1 MRRTIKVS
9 LVSLVAVLITSLILN
24 SALAQTKNVLD
35 TLKGQKN
42 CSVFLKAVEM
52 AELTETLTGE
62 GPITV
67 LVPTDDAAGDLKS
80 AIDAGDTDTVYKI
93 VSCHIISLEA
103 LSANNLVESG
113 EVYTDGGTITV
124 KKEGK
129 DIIIND
135 SIKITKA
142 DIKASNGIIHLING
156 VIMPPEEE
164 VSEEEFFEEEVEE
177 EEESSN

>member
-1 MRRTIKVS
+1 MRRITKVFLAG
-9 LVSLVAVLITSLILN
+9 LVVVLVTSLIFN
-24 SALAQTKNVLD
+24 SAFAQAKNVLD

-42 CSVFLKAVEM
+42 CSTFLKAVEM

-67 LVPTDDAAGDLKS
+67 LVPTDDVAEDLKS
-80 AIDAGDTDTVYKI
+80 AIDAGDMDTIYKI

-103 LSANNLVESG
+103 MSADNLVENG

-135 SIKITKA
+135 TIKITKA

-156 VIMPPEEE
+156 VIMPPEEAT
-164 VSEEEFFEEEVEE
+164 EEEAEEEAEE
-177 EEESSN
+177 EEESSD

>member
-1 MRRTIKVS
+1 MRKIVKVS
-9 LVSLVAVLITSLILN
+9 LVGLVVVLVTSLILN
-24 SALAQTKNVLD
+24 SVFAQTKNVLD

-42 CSVFLKAVEM
+42 CSIFLKAVEM

-67 LVPTDDAAGDLKS
+67 LVPTDDVAGDLKS

-103 LSANNLVESG
+103 LSANKLVETE
-113 EVYTDGGTITV
+113 EVYTDGGTITI

-135 SIKITKA
+135 TIKITKA

-156 VIMPPEEE
+156 VIIPPEEE
-164 VSEEEFFEEEVEE
+164 TLEEELLEEEVEE
-177 EEESSN
+177 EEESSD

>member
-1 MRRTIKVS
+1 MRRSIKVF
-9 LVSLVAVLITSLILN
+9 LVNLVIVLVTSLILN
-24 SALAQTKNVLD
+24 SALAQNKNVLD

-62 GPITV
+62 GPVTV
-67 LVPTDDAAGDLKS
+67 LVPTDDVAEDLKS
-80 AIDAGDTDTVYKI
+80 AVDEGDTDKVYSI
-93 VSCHIISLEA
+93 VSCHIISTEG
-103 LSANNLVESG
+103 LSANELAESG

-135 SIKITKA
+135 TIKITKA

-156 VIMPPEEE
+156 VIMPAEEE
-164 VSEEEFFEEEVEE
+164 AFEEETFEEESEEEEG
-177 EEESSN
+177 ND

>member
-1 MRRTIKVS
+1 MRRPIKVF
-9 LVSLVAVLITSLILN
+9 LVSLVVFLTATLILN
-24 SALAQTKNVLD
+24 SALAQNKNVLD

-67 LVPTDDAAGDLKS
+67 LVPTDDVAEDLKS
-80 AIDAGDTDTVYKI
+80 AIDEGDTDKVYSI
-93 VSCHIISLEA
+93 VSCHIISTEG
-103 LSANNLVESG
+103 LSASNLAESG

-135 SIKITKA
+135 TIKITKA

-156 VIMPPEEE
+156 VIMPAEEE
-164 VSEEEFFEEEVEE
+164 TFEEETLEEEGE
-177 EEESSN
+177 EEESSD